1 MNKITA
7 SNTKPLLL
15 VVNPNSGKGMA
26 KQKLYN
32 IVSLLSC
39 KGFDVTVYPTK
50 RTGTALYVAQ
60 NVEKYDRIICCGGD
74 GTLSEVLAG
83 VAFRGSKVPVGL
95 IPLGSTNDFAK
106 NMHIPKNVVLS
117 SLIATGQKYTDID
130 IGTFNGKA
138 FSYIA
143 AVGAFTEVSYSA
155 PQKLKNTFG
164 HFAYILEGAKSLTNI
179 RPQKITLNYNGKTVT
194 DSFIYASVSNTYS
207 VGGIIS
213 LDKQHVRLNDGS
225 FELLLVRQPKTH
237 AQAVDLLIDVA
248 SSKMKSPLI
257 SIEAVESVQMNF
269 ETPTVFS
276 LDGERSEAFSEITIK
291 NHCRKVRLIV
301 PSPKKSD
308 QTR

>member
-1 MNKITA
+1 MSKITE

-15 VVNPNSGKGMA
+15 VINPNSGKGLA
-26 KQKLYN
+26 KQKLYD

-60 NVEKYDRIICCGGD
+60 NADRYDRIVCCGGD

-117 SLIATGQKYTDID
+117 SLIATGQRFTDLD

-155 PQKLKNTFG
+155 PQKLKNALG
-164 HFAYILEGAKSLTNI
+164 HFAYILEGAKSLSNI
-179 RPQKITLNYNGKTVT
+179 HPLKITIAHDGKTVT
-194 DSFIYASVSNTYS
+194 DNYIYASVSNTYS
-207 VGGIIS
+207 VGGIIN
-213 LDKQHVRLNDGS
+213 LDRQRVCLNDGG
-225 FELLLVRQPKTH
+225 FELLLVRKPQTH
-237 AQAVDLLIDVA
+237 AQAVELLTDVA
-248 SSKMKSPLI
+248 TNKMKSPLI
-257 SIEAVESVQMNF
+257 SIETVQSVQMNF
-269 ETPTVFS
+269 ETPVVFS
-276 LDGERSEAFSEITIK
+276 LDGEKSEAYSEITIK
-291 NHCRKVRLIV
+291 NHKRKVRLIV
-301 PSPKKSD
+301 PSQKKTD
-308 QTR
+308 

>member
-1 MNKITA
+1 MNKIAA

-15 VVNPNSGKGMA
+15 VINPNSGKGMA
-26 KQKLYN
+26 KHKLYD
-32 IVSLLSC
+32 IVSILSC

-60 NVEKYDRIICCGGD
+60 NAERYDRIICCGGD

-83 VAFRGSKVPVGL
+83 VAFVNSKVPVGL
-95 IPLGSTNDFAK
+95 IPLGSTNDFAN
-106 NMHIPKNVVLS
+106 NMHIPKNAVLA
-117 SLIATGQKYTDID
+117 SLIAAGQRFTELD

-179 RPQKITLNYNGKTVT
+179 RPQRITLCYGGKTVT

-207 VGGIIS
+207 VGGIIN
-213 LDKQHVRLNDGS
+213 LDKERVCLNDGS
-225 FELLLVRQPKTH
+225 FELLLVKQPKTH
-237 AQAVDLLIDVA
+237 AEAVDLLIDVA

-257 SIEAVESVQMNF
+257 SIENVESVQMSF

-276 LDGERSEAFSEITIK
+276 LDGEKSEAFSDITIK
-291 NHCRKVRLIV
+291 NHCRKVRMIV
-301 PSPKKSD
+301 PSQKKAD
-308 QTR
+308 